1 MAAEFLNEIFQN
13 RALSCNLRTNSNCSS
28 RQVHSM
34 YHGTELELVL
44 EDTKQSE
51 SLKICKNK
59 IKKWYLQDILV
70 DYAVFIFETCFFEI
84 SYYCR

>member
-1 MAAEFLNEIFQN
+1 
-13 RALSCNLRTNSNCSS
+13 
-28 RQVHSM
+28 M

-51 SLKICKNK
+51 SLKLFKNK

-70 DYAVFIFETCFFEI
+70 DYAVFIFET
-84 SYYCR
+84 SVSSK